1 MVISLKYKLM
11 LLALLFLANTLLAI
25 AFYNQ
30 DSVQKP
36 RIIFL
41 DVGQGD
47 AIVIEA
53 SNNTQILI
61 DGGSGKNILDKLG
74 KYMPFYDR
82 KIELVI
88 MTHPDKD
95 HMGGLVEVLKYY
107 QVGEVLQTGIFCDTA
122 ICEEWDK
129 LISEK
134 NIPVKYA
141 EFGQKITTRG
151 IDVAVFY
158 PFENFKDKKVKNDN
172 DTSIVIRVETGGNS
186 FLLMGDAG
194 FGLENELMSNN
205 INIESRILKV
215 SHHGSKNATSND
227 FLQAVMPEAAIIS
240 VGKNN
245 YGHPADEL
253 LNRLKNMNLEIFR
266 TDKTGDLVFY

>member
-1 MVISLKYKLM
+1 MLALFKYKIIF
-11 LLALLFLANTLLAI
+11 LALLFLANALLAI

-36 RIIFL
+36 RVIFL

-47 AIVIEA
+47 AIVIDA
-53 SNNTQILI
+53 PNNTQILI
-61 DGGSGKNILDKLG
+61 DGGNGKEILNRLG

-107 QVGEVLQTGIFCDTA
+107 QVEEVLQTGIFCDTA
-122 ICEEWDK
+122 ICEEWDR

-134 NIPVKYA
+134 NIPIKYA
-141 EFGQKITTRG
+141 EFGQIINLKGVGASIL
-151 IDVAVFY
+151 Y
-158 PFENFKDKKVKNDN
+158 PFESLKGEKVKNDN

-186 FLLMGDAG
+186 FLLTGDAG

-205 INIESRILKV
+205 INIESGILKV

-245 YGHPADEL
+245 YGHPAEEL
-253 LNRLKNMNLEIFR
+253 LNRLKNMNMEIFR
-266 TDKTGDLVFY
+266 TDKTGDAVFY